1 VLLTPFLF
9 RSRAA
14 LSAAV
19 LAAAATGTPG
29 AAVAQEPQALE
40 ANIATW
46 WEQASRLAPG
56 SWGIAIADENGR
68 LLWSVAPQEPL
79 IPASTV
85 KLFTTGFARSVL
97 GSDARRP
104 TRVVGSGQLDRAT
117 GNWVG
122 DWALELNGDVTL
134 ERGAGFGPSLHE
146 LALQMRQQG
155 ITRIS
160 GPLTVRSADGPADA
174 SWPSAWATRHRGRLF
189 APLIGPLTL
198 HENVVEFAV
207 KPGARSGQRAVLVG
221 AAPSG
226 VESLI
231 RVTAVTRS
239 GRRSRLRF
247 IAQPNGTWLISGTI
261 GVRAGVRRYGATAAK
276 PEVVLKAVW
285 ASAVKRA
292 GIDWQQRAEP
302 TGRPQASAT
311 PRILAEVTSPTLDSV
326 ASEVN
331 RRSLNI
337 GAELMLQW
345 AAGRGPQASAA
356 LVEHVRHVTGDS
368 AGVYLVD
375 GSGLSNDDRV
385 APATFVSYLAKFPQ
399 TAAGRNFPQL
409 LPANGSGTL
418 RRLNTGLPEAGV
430 VRAKTGTLNKVSTVV
445 GYLGRPDGV
454 LLVSLMYNGNRSA
467 AARQQQW
474 QLFRVLG
481 ANGVAIPTLA
491 DSLESDVQ
499 LGGESSQP

>member
-1 VLLTPFLF
+1 LTPFVL
-9 RSRAA
+9 RSIRSVRLAA
-14 LSAAV
+14 LVSAV
-19 LAAAATGTPG
+19 ATGTSG
-29 AAVAQEPQALE
+29 LAVAQDAQAVQ
-40 ANIATW
+40 ANIASW
-46 WEQASRLAPG
+46 WEQASKVAPG
-56 SWGIAIADENGR
+56 TWGIAIADEAGR
-68 LLWSVAPQEPL
+68 LIWSVAPQEPL

-97 GSDARRP
+97 GSDARRA
-104 TRVVGSGQLDRAT
+104 TRVVGTGQLDQAT

-134 ERGAGFGPSLHE
+134 ERGAGFGPSFHE

-174 SWPSAWATRHRGRLF
+174 IWPSAWATRHRGRLF

-207 KPGARSGQRAVLVG
+207 KPAARSGQRAVLVG
-221 AAPSG
+221 ASPSG
-226 VESLI
+226 VESLV
-231 RVTAVTRS
+231 RVTAVTRA

-247 IAQPNGTWLISGTI
+247 VAQPNGSWVISGTI
-261 GVRAGVRRYGATAAK
+261 GTRAGVRRFGATAAK

-302 TGRPQASAT
+302 TGRPAAIS

-337 GAELMLQW
+337 GAELLLQW

-356 LVEHVRHVTGDS
+356 LVDHVRHVTGDS
-368 AGVYLVD
+368 VGVHLVD

-385 APATFVSYLAKFPQ
+385 APATFVSYLARFPQ

-430 VRAKTGTLNKVSTVV
+430 VRAKTGTLNRVSTVV

-474 QLFRVLG
+474 QLFRLLG
-481 ANGVAIPTLA
+481 ANGVAIPTVA
-491 DSLESDVQ
+491 DSLESDAQ
-499 LGGESSQP
+499 LGGASTEP